1 MIKGKFVYLRPIKDE
16 DTESIFQSCQDEDIM
31 YMTGTRKQ
39 FKLDEIINA
48 YKQYRVDS
56 TRYDFAICLLDND
69 QIIGDLSILEIDQD
83 NHKAGFRISL
93 HSQNT
98 TSKGYG
104 TEATKLAQKFAF
116 EVLKLNRLELEVFS
130 HNIRGIKAYGKAG
143 FKIEGILRQ
152 AHHIN
157 QTYSDEIIM
166 GILKEEYSKSNLYN
180 M

>member
-1 MIKGKFVYLRPIKDE
+1 MIYLFWKLIK
-16 DTESIFQSCQDEDIM
+16 IIIKQDLEFLYIV
-31 YMTGTRKQ
+31 K
-39 FKLDEIINA
+39 
-48 YKQYRVDS
+48 
-56 TRYDFAICLLDND
+56 
-69 QIIGDLSILEIDQD
+69 IL
-83 NHKAGFRISL
+83 
-93 HSQNT
+93 